1 MRTEIIDSHVHVMLP
16 VEEQVAILRTAGVD
30 RAILFPTVVHP
41 EKSRDRTEF
50 RNEMERL
57 NRILRG
63 EVNPL
68 QARIDSMKE
77 LVSALEAHGGM
88 FTGFGSVP
96 AGLDMDATG
105 LWVDEHIAGNG
116 LRGMGEI
123 ALGAGQASGAENI
136 FRVSADHG
144 GRYPLWIHT
153 FNPLALDDIR
163 TLASYAEKYP
173 SVKIIFGHGGGSFW
187 LETMELIRGIPNV
200 WFDISASFSVMPLRF
215 AVEEFP
221 ERVLF
226 SSDMPYGDP
235 YLSIQMVERTVKDA
249 AVRKLVLGGNIR
261 ALLG

>member
-1 MRTEIIDSHVHVMLP
+1 MLP
-16 VEEQVAILRTAGVD
+16 VEEQIAALSAAGVGH
-30 RAILFPTVVHP
+30 AILFPTVVHP
-41 EKSRDRTEF
+41 EQARDRREF
-50 RNEMERL
+50 RSEMDRL

-96 AGLDMDATG
+96 AGQDMDATG
-105 LWVDEHIAGNG
+105 RWIEDHIAGNG
-116 LRGMGEI
+116 LRGIGEI

-136 FRVSADHG
+136 FRISADHG

-153 FNPLALDDIR
+153 FNPLTLEDIR

-173 SVKIIFGHGGGSFW
+173 SVKVIFGHGGGSFW
-187 LETMELIRGIPNV
+187 LETMEIIREIPNV

-215 AVEEFP
+215 AVKEFP

-235 YLSIQMVERTVKDA
+235 CLSIQMVERTVKDE
-249 AVRKLVLGGNIR
+249 AVRELVLGANIR

>member
-1 MRTEIIDSHVHVMLP
+1 MLP

-163 TLASYAEKYP
+163 TLASYAEKNP
-173 SVKIIFGHGGGSFW
+173 SVKIIFGHGGVRHISLILGYAP
-187 LETMELIRGIPNV
+187 EIRGGGISGAGALQLRHALRRSV
-200 WFDISASFSVMPLRF
+200 SFDP
-215 AVEEFP
+215 
-221 ERVLF
+221 
-226 SSDMPYGDP
+226 D
-235 YLSIQMVERTVKDA
+235 
-249 AVRKLVLGGNIR
+249 GGTH
-261 ALLG
+261 GEGCGSP

>member
-1 MRTEIIDSHVHVMLP
+1 MLP

-153 FNPLALDDIR
+153 FNPWRWMISGPWPPMRKKPLGKDHLRPRRGILLAGD
-163 TLASYAEKYP
+163 
-173 SVKIIFGHGGGSFW
+173 HGAHQ
-187 LETMELIRGIPNV
+187 GIPNV

-235 YLSIQMVERTVKDA
+235 YLRSRWWNA
-249 AVRKLVLGGNIR
+249 R
-261 ALLG
+261 